1 VDTESGN
8 PEVSELSGDLGY
20 KWATLPSGYINTD
33 PGSSTLAVGVRLT
46 TSPRS
51 QAIVENLV
59 RRIAGG
65 ITWQQLDII
74 RRNRKK
80 EAQGH
85 RREEQSPKEDKAHS
99 G

>member
-8 PEVSELSGDLGY
+8 PEVSELSVDWGY
-20 KWATLPSGYINTD
+20 KRATLSSGYINTVAW
-33 PGSSTLAVGVRLT
+33 SSTFAVGVRLT

-51 QAIVENLV
+51 QATVENLV

-74 RRNRKK
+74 RSNWRK

-85 RREEQSPKEDKAHS
+85 RREEQRPKEDKAHS

>member
-8 PEVSELSGDLGY
+8 PEVSELSGDCGY
-20 KWATLPSGYINTD
+20 KRATPSSGYINTVAW
-33 PGSSTLAVGVRLT
+33 SSTLAVGVRLT

-51 QAIVENLV
+51 HAVVENLV
-59 RRIAGG
+59 RIVDGG

-74 RRNRKK
+74 RRKWRI

-85 RREEQSPKEDKAHS
+85 RREEQGPIETNVHS